1 MENEIRYEVNK
12 DLYIYIPKNMKPK
25 TFQGFFTFLR
35 KSLQIKYKR
44 RFHIDSLLKK
54 CKGRFFKAI
63 NDCLRL
69 CIKITIKR
77 FPQSYITNISI
88 EYNKQFLD
96 FTLID
101 LYNYFNLLPYSI
113 EVILEKDY
121 YIKGKENFFKYIL
134 LSKVRNLYSEYIQ
147 SKGYKKEIDLI
158 KRQKGSKIASLYEF
172 VAQNFI
178 NYYSYSKPHIR
189 KRKILGTR
197 TNNNNNATVN
207 NNRKNNINNNPLFNI
222 KTFDDNNV
230 TNIIINNDKDNR
242 DNNIDEIK

>member
-69 CIKITIKR
+69 CVKITIKR

-88 EYNKQFLD
+88 EYNKKFLD

-147 SKGYKKEIDLI
+147 SKRYKKEIDLI

-189 KRKILGTR
+189 KRKILGTK

-222 KTFDDNNV
+222 KNFDDNNV
-230 TNIIINNDKDNR
+230 TNIIINNDKDNK